1 MPEPDL
7 RERNATK
14 VLADRPVMN
23 RVAEAVSTATGL
35 TYLDALDAYQNRLEA
50 LGPEATV
57 ESVLG
62 TDAAQVLPLVKLLE
76 RNGERVHR
84 TLEAAMPNA
93 PEGERVR
100 NLPSTSGRVLAQVLL
115 PSNADHGKLL
125 ANPEEAERRLARA
138 RAHDPGGSF
147 AGDDGRARF
156 TEEDKEAIEQAWD
169 LPRSLERDDE
179 VRSAQ
184 RLAKNEAGKL
194 ARPVAE
200 TQAVRA
206 EKRQLEQEIRRLD
219 GELEANEAE
228 RAHNARRLVSNGRL
242 APIGTLLEARREASK
257 RLEQIDADPRLQ
269 LDSIPGPGRTGEP
282 PSGGL
287 GIREKARKLQLE
299 IDAATAYGQQHPEV
313 PFLKA
318 LEMAERGEIRLSED
332 ALRERRARRYLLDN
346 NMGVDRFEEVL
357 AAVRALE
364 D

>member
-1 MPEPDL
+1 MPETDL

-76 RNGERVHR
+76 QNGERVHR

-156 TEEDKEAIEQAWD
+156 SEEDKEAVEQGWD

-179 VRSAQ
+179 VRAAQ
-184 RLAKNEAGKL
+184 RLAKNEAGEL

-219 GELEANEAE
+219 GELEENEAE

-257 RLEQIDADPRLQ
+257 RLEQVDADPRLQ
-269 LDSIPGPGRTGEP
+269 LDSIPGPGPIEP
-282 PSGGL
+282 PPGGE
-287 GIREKARKLQLE
+287 GIREKTRKMQLE
-299 IDAATAYGQQHPEV
+299 IDAATAYTQQHPETS
-313 PFLKA
+313 FLKA
-318 LEMAERGEIRLSED
+318 LEMAGQGVISLNPE
-332 ALRERRARRYLLDN
+332 ALLDRRARRFLLDN
-346 NMGVDRFEEVL
+346 NMSMDRFEEAL